1 MIRFHVDHYTWE
13 EIVALRGAIGAA
25 RTYLACKAHGCDPTC
40 AKCLY
45 FRPCHD
51 LLKFVKCLSDI
62 SAAPE
67 EVQK

>member
-1 MIRFHVDHYTWE
+1 MIRFHTDHYTRE
-13 EIVALRGAIGAA
+13 EITALRGAIGAA
-25 RTYLACKAHGCDPTC
+25 RTYLACMAHGCDATC

-51 LLKFVKCLSDI
+51 LLKFAKCLNGILDI
-62 SAAPE
+62 PE